1 MTDVNTTPGAQAPE
15 SEEKNT
21 TTVKV
26 EARPSEPNV
35 TASEAA
41 AAEPKTEDAQPADD
55 AGETRKRSGTPYS
68 QRIGE
73 LTREKYELKAEREDL
88 KARLAQLE
96 ARYGSGAPSPA
107 PVKAEQEQGPPKLD
121 AYNSYE
127 EWVEAVADYRAEKR
141 FTELQRQSEERAAQE
156 SERKAAESR
165 RAAYEK
171 AVATIEDRYP
181 DYHDVTAEMPT
192 TRAMAEFILGHDKG
206 PDIAYY
212 LGKNPDEAMRIATLD
227 PVRQGFELAKLEA
240 KLVTPGSQVKTATTA
255 PEPIN
260 PVRPRERAPA
270 ADPSKMTMAEYANWR
285 KQQMRA
291 QRGR

>member
-1 MTDVNTTPGAQAPE
+1 MSDVNTTPSAQAPE
-15 SEEKNT
+15 SEAKNT
-21 TTVKV
+21 TTVTV

-35 TASEAA
+35 TASDAA
-41 AAEPKTEDAQPADD
+41 AAAPKTDQQHADD

-73 LTREKYELKAEREDL
+73 LTREKYELKAEVAELR
-88 KARLAQLE
+88 

-107 PVKAEQEQGPPKLD
+107 PQKAEQEHGPPQLD
-121 AYNSYE
+121 TYNSYE

-141 FTELQRQSEERAAQE
+141 FVELQHQSEERAAQE
-156 SERKAAESR
+156 TERKAAESR

-171 AVATIEDRYP
+171 SVATIEDRYP
-181 DYHDVTAEMPT
+181 DYHDVTAEMPV
-192 TRAMAEFILGHDKG
+192 TRLMAEFILEHDRG

-212 LGKNPDEAMRIATLD
+212 LGKHPDEAMRIANLS
-227 PVRQGFELAKLEA
+227 PVKQGFELAKLEA
-240 KLVTPGSQVKTATTA
+240 KLVTPGGQAKTASTA

-260 PVRPRERAPA
+260 PVRPKERAPA

-285 KQQMRA
+285 NQQMRA
-291 QRGR
+291 QRNR

>member
-1 MTDVNTTPGAQAPE
+1 MTDVHTTPSAQAPE
-15 SEEKNT
+15 SEQKNT

-26 EARPSEPNV
+26 EAQPSEPNV
-35 TASEAA
+35 TASEAT
-41 AAEPKTEDAQPADD
+41 AAEPQNDTQHADD

-73 LTREKYELKAEREDL
+73 LTREKYELKARVAE
-88 KARLAQLE
+88 LE

-107 PVKAEQEQGPPKLD
+107 PERAAQEQGPPRLD
-121 AYNSYE
+121 TYNSYE
-127 EWVEAVADYRAEKR
+127 EWVEATADYRAEKR
-141 FTELQRQSEERAAQE
+141 FTELQQQSEERAVQE
-156 SERKAAESR
+156 RERKAAESR
-165 RAAYEK
+165 RATYEK
-171 AVATIEDRYP
+171 AVATIEDRYA
-181 DYHDVTAEMPT
+181 DYHEVTAEMPV
-192 TRAMAEFILGHDKG
+192 TRAMAEFILEHNKG

-212 LGKNPDEAMRIATLD
+212 LGKNPDEAMRIANLS
-227 PVRQGFELAKLEA
+227 PVRQGFELAQLEA
-240 KLVTPGSQVKTATTA
+240 KLVTPGSQAKTASSA

-291 QRGR
+291 ERNR

>member
-1 MTDVNTTPGAQAPE
+1 MTDVHTTPSAQAPE
-15 SEEKNT
+15 SEQKNT
-21 TTVKV
+21 TTVTV

-35 TASEAA
+35 TASDAA
-41 AAEPKTEDAQPADD
+41 AAEPQNDTQHADD

-73 LTREKYELKAEREDL
+73 LTREKYELKARVAE
-88 KARLAQLE
+88 LE

-107 PVKAEQEQGPPKLD
+107 PERAAQEPGPPRLD

-127 EWVEAVADYRAEKR
+127 EWVEATADYRAEKR

-156 SERKAAESR
+156 RERKAAESR
-165 RAAYEK
+165 RATYEK

-181 DYHDVTAEMPT
+181 DYHEVTAEMPV
-192 TRAMAEFILGHDKG
+192 TRAMAEFILEHNKG
-206 PDIAYY
+206 TDIAYY
-212 LGKNPDEAMRIATLD
+212 LGKNPDEAMRIANLS
-227 PVRQGFELAKLEA
+227 PVRQGFELAQLEA
-240 KLVTPGSQVKTATTA
+240 KLTTPGSQAKTASNA

-291 QRGR
+291 ERNR

>member
-1 MTDVNTTPGAQAPE
+1 MTDVNTTPGAQAPD

-21 TTVKV
+21 TTVRV

-35 TASEAA
+35 TASEAS
-41 AAEPKTEDAQPADD
+41 AAEPKTDNASTADD

-73 LTREKYELKAEREDL
+73 LTREKYELKARVAE
-88 KARLAQLE
+88 LE

-107 PVKAEQEQGPPKLD
+107 PERAEQEQGPPKLD

-156 SERKAAESR
+156 TERKAAESR

-171 AVATIEDRYP
+171 AVATIEDRYA
-181 DYHDVTAEMPT
+181 DYHEVTAEMPV
-192 TRAMAEFILGHDKG
+192 TRAMAEFILEHDKG

-212 LGKNPDEAMRIATLD
+212 LGKNPDEAMRIATLP
-227 PVRQGFELAKLEA
+227 PVKQGFELAKLEA
-240 KLVTPGSQVKTATTA
+240 KLVTPGSQVKTATSA

-260 PVRPRERAPA
+260 PVRPRERSAA
-270 ADPSKMTMAEYANWR
+270 ADPSKMSMAEYANWR

-291 QRGR
+291 ERSR

>member
-1 MTDVNTTPGAQAPE
+1 MSDVHTTPGAQAPE

-26 EARPSEPNV
+26 EARPSEPNI

-41 AAEPKTEDAQPADD
+41 AAEPKSEESQSADD

-73 LTREKYELKAEREDL
+73 LTREKYELKA
-88 KARLAQLE
+88 RLAELE
-96 ARYGSGAPSPA
+96 ARYGGGASSPA
-107 PVKAEQEQGPPKLD
+107 PQKAEQEQGPPKLD

-127 EWVEAVADYRAEKR
+127 EWVEATADYRAEKR

-171 AVATIEDRYP
+171 AVASIEDRYP

-192 TRAMAEFILGHDKG
+192 TRQMAEFILEHDKG

-212 LGKNPDEAMRIATLD
+212 LGKHPDEAMRIANLS
-227 PVRQGFELAKLEA
+227 PVKQGFELAKLEA
-240 KLVTPGSQVKTATTA
+240 KLVTPGSQARTATSA

-291 QRGR
+291 QR

>member
-1 MTDVNTTPGAQAPE
+1 MSMTDVHTTPGAQAPE

-26 EARPSEPNV
+26 EAQPSEPNV

-41 AAEPKTEDAQPADD
+41 AAEPKIDTQHADD

-73 LTREKYELKAEREDL
+73 LTREKYELKAE
-88 KARLAQLE
+88 LAE
-96 ARYGSGAPSPA
+96 MRAKYGSGAPSPA
-107 PVKAEQEQGPPKLD
+107 PERAEHEQGPPKLD
-121 AYNSYE
+121 TYNSYE

-141 FTELQRQSEERAAQE
+141 FMELQQQSEERAAQD
-156 SERKAAESR
+156 SERKAADSR

-171 AVATIEDRYP
+171 AVASIEDRYP

-192 TRAMAEFILGHDKG
+192 TRMMAEFILEHDKG

-212 LGKNPDEAMRIATLD
+212 LGKHPDEAMRIANLS
-227 PVRQGFELAKLEA
+227 PVKQGFELAKLEA
-240 KLVTPGSQVKTATTA
+240 KLVTPGSQAKTASTA

-291 QRGR
+291 ERNR